1 MLHELHVVELGI
13 VADLSVVLGE
23 GMTAI
28 TGETGAGKTL
38 LVEAVELLVGGR
50 ADAGL
55 VRDGAD
61 EARVEGRFTDPDS
74 GDEIVLARV
83 IPRDG
88 RSRAYIDGALAT
100 VAQLSETGAR
110 LVDLHG
116 QHAHQS
122 LLDPAVQRRAL
133 DRYAGTSAAESL
145 AAYREARAAVR
156 ECDAELAGLGG
167 DERARA
173 REIDLLRFQTVE
185 IAEAAIAD
193 GDEDAALAAEEAL
206 LADAVAHRE
215 ALTKAYEALEGPAL
229 DALGEAVAALDGR
242 TPFAE
247 LAARVRAA
255 QVEAADIGH
264 ELRVQVD
271 AAEED
276 PERVETVRR
285 RRQLLHD
292 LMRKYGET
300 LAEVVEYGR
309 EAAARLAELE
319 GWEAA
324 AAALEARRAKHERA
338 AAKAGAA
345 LTATR
350 TAAAEPLAR
359 AIEVHLRELAMPH
372 ARLEV
377 AVEPGEPSEDGTDRV
392 TFLLAANPGESAR
405 PLAKAASG
413 GELSRAMLAARVVLT
428 EAPPTLV
435 FDEVD
440 AGIGGEAGVSV
451 GRLLGSIGDK
461 HQVLC
466 VTHLA
471 QVAAFA
477 DTQVVVEKQVV
488 LDGAGAGDN
497 DKADAPRTVAAARVV
512 EGDDRIAE
520 LSRMLAGDGASAHA
534 RKHAEELLGARA
546 GAAGASAS
554 SGTTPRTTAK
564 SRR

>member
-1 MLHELHVVELGI
+1 MLHELHVVDLGI

-61 EARVEGRFTDPDS
+61 EARVEGRFTDPDT
-74 GDEIVLARV
+74 GDELVLARV

-88 RSRAYIDGALAT
+88 RSRAYIDGSLAT

-133 DRYAGTSAAESL
+133 DRYAGAPALEAL
-145 AAYREARAAVR
+145 ATYREARAAIR
-156 ECDAELAGLGG
+156 ECDAELAALGG

-173 REIDLLRFQTVE
+173 REVDLLRFQTQE
-185 IAEAAIAD
+185 IAEAAIVD
-193 GDEDAALAAEEAL
+193 GDEDAALATEEAL
-206 LADAVAHRE
+206 LADAVAHGE
-215 ALTKAYEALEGPAL
+215 ALTRAYEALEGPAL

-242 TPFAE
+242 APFAE

-255 QVEAADIGH
+255 QAEVSDIGH

-271 AAEED
+271 GVEEN

-300 LAEVVEYGR
+300 LAEVLGYGS

-324 AAALEARRAKHERA
+324 AAALEARRAKHEHA
-338 AAKAGAA
+338 ATKAAAA
-345 LTATR
+345 LTAAR

-359 AIEVHLRELAMPH
+359 GIEVHLHELAMPH
-372 ARLEV
+372 AHLDV

-392 TFLLAANPGESAR
+392 TFLLAANAGESAR

-440 AGIGGEAGVSV
+440 AGIGGEAGVAV
-451 GRLLGSIGDK
+451 GRLLGSIGDE

-488 LDGAGAGDN
+488 LDNSGADEERS
-497 DKADAPRTVAAARVV
+497 DLPRTIAAARVV
-512 EGDDRIAE
+512 IGDERVAE
-520 LSRMLAGDGASAHA
+520 LSRMLAGVGASAHA

-546 GAAGASAS
+546 GGRAAGS
-554 SGTTPRTTAK
+554 TARAK
-564 SRR
+564 ARR

>member
-1 MLHELHVVELGI
+1 VLHELHVVDLGI

-50 ADAGL
+50 SDAGL

-61 EARVEGRFTDPDS
+61 EARVEGRFSDPDT

-88 RSRAYIDGALAT
+88 RSRAYIDGSLAT

-133 DRYAGTSAAESL
+133 DRYAGAPALEAL
-145 AAYREARAAVR
+145 AAYREARAAIR
-156 ECDAELAGLGG
+156 ECDTELAGLGG

-173 REIDLLRFQTVE
+173 REVDLLRFQTQE
-185 IAEAAIAD
+185 IAEAAIVD
-193 GDEDAALAAEEAL
+193 GDEDATLAAEEAL
-206 LADAVAHRE
+206 LADAVAHGE
-215 ALTKAYEALEGPAL
+215 ALTRAYEALEGPAL

-242 TPFAE
+242 APFAE

-255 QVEAADIGH
+255 QAEVADIGH

-271 AAEED
+271 GVEEN
-276 PERVETVRR
+276 PERVESVRR

-300 LAEVVEYGR
+300 LAEVVGYGS
-309 EAAARLAELE
+309 EAATRLAELE

-324 AAALEARRAKHERA
+324 AAALETRRAGNEAA

-345 LTATR
+345 LTKVR
-350 TAAAEPLAR
+350 RAAAEPLAR
-359 AIEVHLRELAMPH
+359 GIEVHLHELAMPH
-372 ARLEV
+372 AHLEV
-377 AVEPGEPSEDGTDRV
+377 AVEPGEASEDGTDRV

-440 AGIGGEAGVSV
+440 AGIGGEAGVAV

-488 LDGAGAGDN
+488 LDGMGAGD
-497 DKADAPRTVAAARVV
+497 DDAADLPRTIAAARVV
-512 EGDDRIAE
+512 TGDDRVAE
-520 LSRMLAGDGASAHA
+520 LSRMLAGVGASAHA
-534 RKHAEELLGARA
+534 RKHAEELLGARNR
-546 GAAGASAS
+546 GAAS
-554 SGTTPRTTAK
+554 RTRAK
-564 SRR
+564 ARR